1 MLKLIHREIKADVL
15 KILVLSCIFVLPA
28 CKAHVKAP
36 EATPAPF
43 AVKRLLVLPFT
54 NMTSLYG
61 ENVSARCPVCGK
73 VFTTGKIEDGA
84 TDVLTEHLIS
94 LLKTRTS
101 YEIIPPSFAQGAR
114 SDHMLGKKIELSER
128 NLLAETG
135 RDLGADAVMVGHFY
149 RFKERVGTGYSA
161 DTTASVAFDLD
172 LIRVADGRII
182 WNGYFDE
189 TQLSL
194 SENLLNLGKFL
205 KRKGRF
211 VTAEELAISGLE
223 GMFETF
229 PEP

>member
-1 MLKLIHREIKADVL
+1 MQ
-15 KILVLSCIFVLPA
+15 
-28 CKAHVKAP
+28 AP

-61 ENVSARCPVCGK
+61 EDVSARCPVCGK
-73 VFTTGKIEDGA
+73 VYTTGKIEDGA
-84 TDVLTEHLIS
+84 TDMLTERLIS

-101 YEIIPPSFAQGAR
+101 YEIIPTSFAQGAR

-128 NLLAETG
+128 NLLVETG
-135 RDLGADAVMVGHFY
+135 RDLGADAVMVGHLY

-172 LIRVADGRII
+172 FVRVVDGRLI
-182 WNGYFDE
+182 WNSHFDE

-194 SENLLNLGKFL
+194 SENLLNLGKFM

-229 PEP
+229 PE

>member
-1 MLKLIHREIKADVL
+1 MLKLTNREIKAGLL
-15 KILVLSCIFVLPA
+15 KILVLLCIFIIPA

-73 VFTTGKIEDGA
+73 IFTTGKVEDGA
-84 TDVLTEHLIS
+84 TDILTEHLIS

-101 YEIIPPSFAQGAR
+101 YEIIPTSFAQGAR

-128 NLLAETG
+128 NLLVETG
-135 RDLGADAVMVGHFY
+135 RDLGADAVMVGHIY

-172 LIRVADGRII
+172 FVRVVDGRII
-182 WNGYFDE
+182 WNGHFDE

-205 KRKGRF
+205 KRKGRW

-229 PEP
+229 PE

>member
-1 MLKLIHREIKADVL
+1 MLKLTNQEIKSGML
-15 KILVLSCIFVLPA
+15 KILVLLCIFIIPA
-28 CKAHVKAP
+28 CRSHVQAP

-61 ENVSARCPVCGK
+61 EDVSARCPVCGK
-73 VFTTGKIEDGA
+73 VYTTGKIEDGA
-84 TDVLTEHLIS
+84 SDILTERLIS

-101 YEIIPPSFAQGAR
+101 YEIIPTSFAQGAR

-128 NLLAETG
+128 NLLVETG
-135 RDLGADAVMVGHFY
+135 RDLGADAVMVGHLY

-172 LIRVADGRII
+172 FVRVVDGRLV
-182 WNGYFDE
+182 WNSHFDE

-194 SENLLNLGKFL
+194 SENLLNLGKFM

-229 PEP
+229 PE